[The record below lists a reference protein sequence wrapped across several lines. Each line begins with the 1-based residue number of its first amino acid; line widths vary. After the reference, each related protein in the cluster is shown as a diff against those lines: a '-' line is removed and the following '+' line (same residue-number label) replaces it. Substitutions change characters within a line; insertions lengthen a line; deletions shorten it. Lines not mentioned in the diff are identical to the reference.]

1 LNGFHSHPS
10 KCVANDRFGSIADIG
25 YFFIWEIAKQTMI
38 KRSIAAIAMLFCACG
53 LLHAQ
58 EDDYGITPTR
68 SVWSGVYSVA
78 QASRGEHSFFED
90 ECDRCHGGELDGD
103 SGYPALEGTDFM
115 TTWNRQPLLDLV
127 LQMHSA
133 PMGGPD
139 DISMAEATDL
149 TAYFLRENGIP
160 AGSSDLPVDKRAL
173 AGIRM
178 DAEPPEAK

>member
-1 LNGFHSHPS
+1 
-10 KCVANDRFGSIADIG
+10 
-25 YFFIWEIAKQTMI
+25 MI
-38 KRSIAAIAMLFCACG
+38 KRSIAAIAVLCCAGG

-58 EDDYGITPTR
+58 EDDFGITPTR
-68 SVWSGVYSVA
+68 SVWSGVYSAA
-78 QASRGEHSFFED
+78 QAGRGEYDFYND

-115 TTWNRQPLLDLV
+115 TTWNRQSLLDLV

-149 TAYFLRENGIP
+149 TAYFLRQNGIP
-160 AGSSDLPVDKRAL
+160 AGGSDLPLDKRAL